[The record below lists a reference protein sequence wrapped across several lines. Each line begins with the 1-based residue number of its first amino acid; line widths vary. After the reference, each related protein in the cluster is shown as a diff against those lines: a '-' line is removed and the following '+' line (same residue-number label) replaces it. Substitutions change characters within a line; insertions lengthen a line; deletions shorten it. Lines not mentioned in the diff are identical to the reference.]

1 MVGRRRCRFAVEHPR
16 RRRVRRHRGRK
27 LPINGRA
34 INEVPLAEREKAI
47 EGLGGNASYLST
59 LLPNPFA
66 GLVPGTVLNN
76 DTVQRGQLLR
86 PYPQFQGITM
96 DRVNEGPP
104 STMCWSSSSRDG
116 SRAD

>member
-1 MVGRRRCRFAVEHPR
+1 LPWNI
-16 RRRVRRHRGRK
+16 RVDAAYVRNRGRK

-47 EGLGGNASYLST
+47 ERLGGNASYLST

-86 PYPQFQGITM
+86 TVSAGHPQ
-96 DRVNEGPP
+96 
-104 STMCWSSSSRDG
+104 
-116 SRAD
+116 